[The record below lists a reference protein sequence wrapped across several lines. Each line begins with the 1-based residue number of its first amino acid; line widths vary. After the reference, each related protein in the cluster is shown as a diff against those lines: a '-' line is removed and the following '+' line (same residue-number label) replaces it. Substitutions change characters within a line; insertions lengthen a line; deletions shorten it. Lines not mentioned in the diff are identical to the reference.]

1 MKKIVTLMFGLAL
14 FTGSSLFA
22 AGHPEAGRGR
32 NEARNV
38 RGRQDAGRNQRGR
51 DAGRNNPRPIA
62 RGKR

>member
-1 MKKIVTLMFGLAL
+1 MKKLVTLMFGLAI

-22 AGHPEAGRGR
+22 AGHPEARGR

-38 RGRQDAGRNQRGR
+38 RGRQEARRDQRGHEVRR
-51 DAGRNNPRPIA
+51 DNPRPVV